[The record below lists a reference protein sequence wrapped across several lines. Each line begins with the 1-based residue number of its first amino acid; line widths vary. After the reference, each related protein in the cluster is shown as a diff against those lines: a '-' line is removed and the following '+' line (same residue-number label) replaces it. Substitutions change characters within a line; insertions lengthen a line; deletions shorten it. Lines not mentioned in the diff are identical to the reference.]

1 MKNGHNSGTAA
12 AETPVNSGPPRGTAV
27 RRTAVPAPRLLDLR
41 AAATYMGLS
50 YWTLRDMTLSGILPT
65 VKIPRPRA
73 RDGRVIRRV
82 LIDRQ
87 DLDQFIEANK
97 ESEPL

>member
-1 MKNGHNSGTAA
+1 MKSGHNSGTAA
-12 AETPVNSGPPRGTAV
+12 AETPVNSGPARGTAV
-27 RRTAVPAPRLLDLR
+27 QISVAPVRLLDLR
-41 AAATYMGLS
+41 AAAAYIGLS

-65 VKIPRPRA
+65 VKIPCPRA

-87 DLDQFIEANK
+87 DLDRFIEANK